1 MQTISSNS
9 GGAMKALAELICLS
23 DLKEHFVIKMK
34 AVKSQEAEPNGKQ
47 TGVGDG
53 LENFTMG

>member
-1 MQTISSNS
+1 
-9 GGAMKALAELICLS
+9 MKALAELICLS
-23 DLKEHFVIKMK
+23 DLKELFVIKMK
-34 AVKSQEAEPNGKQ
+34 ELKSQAAEPNGKQ

>member
-1 MQTISSNS
+1 
-9 GGAMKALAELICLS
+9 MKALAELICLS

>member
-1 MQTISSNS
+1 MATNRRNKKS
-9 GGAMKALAELICLS
+9 GK
-23 DLKEHFVIKMK
+23 IKMK